1 MQAEYVAKITGDTTG
16 LEKAIQKANGSIKR
30 LEQDE
35 VLIKLNYDGNV
46 QGFNAEFDKILKSC
60 PDLTIQ
66 FQYNVNQKMLDKE
79 LNKLKDLQD
88 LKLDIN
94 TNNADKKIQSM
105 ILSLDEAIGKDQS
118 QSIIES
124 KIKEIYKYANT
135 INKLGGKIN
144 INFTDEIYKSVEG
157 TDFEKVFDKLIGSAN
172 IDKIKL
178 FDINGSIDKEIT
190 DTEKR
195 IEDFQNFLSNLELKG
210 ASKNGLLSEIDE
222 VREEI
227 KILRSDLDDMNKQ
240 LGTVSGEQFRNLA
253 DDIKDVNI
261 QLQNALDK
269 IARLSGEYK
278 LGSIVNQW
286 QKQEV
291 TKTNERYTA
300 FNSSTLETSGV
311 HLAADAEGVSEKL
324 IREAIQ
330 EMGGEAD
337 GFIHSHPNNIA
348 AFSDTD
354 IATFYKLLNEGITQQ
369 VVTSFQQAMTLD
381 MSKVDSSKSEEV
393 VTLLREKYDEAEQEI
408 GTQFL
413 RNNLQTVQQISNDIF
428 DNNLVGNSVIDGI
441 ITQAKQYYN
450 ETIEKL
456 GNQITLGDYSSAV
469 DNAISKAFN
478 ESTIA
483 NQKNTPTFSKV
494 KTFMGD
500 IADAIVESLGDIEA
514 NKDALQT
521 RFQSILMDVF
531 STSDYLKEGVRSA
544 IKIENISDFIDTNML
559 KQAGQQLGTAVTNG
573 FREGIDAHSNSKE
586 AERAVDD
593 FANGVVD
600 EFSNRTPDMQEAA
613 TNAGKAVAG
622 SFNESLQE
630 GITETKIYSPTQQ
643 FDNVIQQDLVYLE
656 NYKNTVAE
664 INKLKIAPQT
674 DETKQKIEELQKLA
688 NYFFGNISIT
698 RNQLGNDGGNFA
710 NDPYGTY
717 KNRLSIQ
724 GYGEK
729 AYEIFKIG
737 NQIKSDLDINNLTSS
752 FSSIGDEIARIENQ
766 SESLRQSL
774 NKNLVES
781 TQYVNQLKRGIE
793 TLADS
798 YEVLHDPAY
807 AKDTDYLN
815 GAKKDI
821 ESILTK
827 FPELEQFKDR
837 FTSENQAWE
846 FIKTDEWNNFL
857 ATLPQAQEYL
867 KSIGYDFEKIG
878 ETKTASVIDNIYGK
892 ILEYENGE
900 KHLESDIGLTYDQLI
915 SKIQQENAE
924 IEKGNGLFQERVT
937 FLKNGKVIES
947 YIGNEDSV
955 KGVHTPYGA
964 DQLIHT
970 HPNSNSMGKM
980 FSPTDMVS
988 FLNDKTIKGLNN
1000 FELITG
1006 SNSSVKLDLSYFR
1019 NDTIDYITDYY
1030 MSLYE
1035 AIGIAFGEEITKG
1048 HIKIPDNANKE
1059 LMTKYQNILTQKLF
1073 ESLGYGDQINLGNID
1088 MSEINAKLADQIYK
1102 MALNITDRIRELP
1115 YGENFKEATEL
1126 HHKNIH
1132 ENFEDFRS
1140 WKNTQ
1145 QEKQYLV
1152 PSNSD
1157 IDKINEFKEA
1167 YEKLHGLYASLS
1179 LDDSIIY
1186 QDKIHS
1192 EILALEKTYP
1202 ELNTAATGF
1211 KTLDEA
1217 LEIYCN
1223 RLGIAKDETF
1233 ELSQSQEQLNE
1244 ERAKMSGSSSATEQ
1258 IIETEEREAQA
1269 AQMAA
1274 EQEKALAK
1282 AREEATQSSSS
1293 QLPAVIP
1300 MVDNQAKAT
1309 EAFYKDIAK
1318 YQQDIF
1324 SGSGASQSGEMI
1336 KYEAKELATLQENAE
1351 GAAKSKNKF
1360 AVANG
1365 AVLASI
1371 VKSLSGISSEGDALK
1386 SIISVIQSFNANSNG
1401 GGVASSVDKQKSK
1414 VEQAIDLY
1422 NKLYDA
1428 QIKQSRITPG
1438 ANVDRYNDF
1447 TQKIEE
1453 ARQAIE
1459 ALGLSE
1465 EEQAQVAE
1473 RTKDAQVNAIN
1484 AINEA
1489 ERKRQV
1495 EADKTNAKLQQS
1507 VQQAEKL
1514 QATVRKQATSMMSNG
1529 KLMNAYGDQIRDI
1542 LTQID
1547 SINTSVN
1554 PNEAINQ
1561 LKRLQSELVKV
1572 SSTAEQ
1578 AGKSGKTLGQMFSTR
1593 FKSLISYLG
1602 TFVSFYRIVSYVRT
1616 AISTIKDLDTQL
1628 VDLRK
1633 TTTMTASELEQ
1644 FYHASSDVAK
1654 QMGVTTSE
1662 IISQASAWSRL
1673 GYSSNEAA
1681 TEMAKLSSQ
1690 FTSISP
1696 GMTTDNA
1703 TDYLVST
1710 MKAYDVEV
1718 DEVERKIMD
1727 NVNRIGNTF
1736 ATTNAEI
1743 GEMLT
1748 RSSAAMKAANNSL
1761 EETIALESA
1770 AVQITRNAE
1779 TTGTAFRT
1787 VSMRI
1792 RGYNEDSEDGLEELD
1807 ESLQNISGDIA
1818 DLTKVNGKGGVSIF
1832 TDKDRTEYKSTY
1844 QILKEIS
1851 EIWDDLTDKQQADLL
1866 EKLGGKRGG
1875 QTLAGILDNFSEV
1888 DRALQEMENAAGS
1901 ADAEMTIIQDKQNC
1915 LYVQQCA

>member
-1 MQAEYVAKITGDTTG
+1 MQAEYIAKITGDTSG
-16 LEKAIQKANGSIKR
+16 LEKAIQKANGSMKK

-66 FQYNVNQKMLDKE
+66 FQYNVNQKMLNQE
-79 LNKLKDLQD
+79 LDKLKKLQD

-105 ILSLDEAIGKDQS
+105 IVSLDNAIGKGQS
-118 QSIIES
+118 QDVIES

-135 INKLGGKIN
+135 VKKLGGKIN
-144 INFTDEIYKSVEG
+144 IDFANEIYKSVEE
-157 TDFEKVFDKLIGSAN
+157 TDFEKIFNKLTSSAN

-178 FDINGSIDKEIT
+178 FDIKGSVDNEIK

-195 IEDFQNFLSNLELKG
+195 IEDFQQALSNLELKG

-222 VREEI
+222 VRNEI
-227 KILRSDLDDMNKQ
+227 KILRSDLNDMNKQ
-240 LGTVSGEQFRNLA
+240 LGEVSGEQFRNLA
-253 DDIKDVNI
+253 DDIKNVNT

-269 IARLSGEYK
+269 IARLSGENK

-286 QKQEV
+286 QKQED

-300 FNSSTLETSGV
+300 FNRSTLETSGA
-311 HLAADAEGVSEKL
+311 HAAADAEGVSERL

-354 IATFYKLLNEGITQQ
+354 IVAFYKLLNEGITQQ
-369 VVTSFQQAMTLD
+369 VVTSFQQAMTID

-393 VTLLREKYDEAEQEI
+393 IALIREKYDEAEQEI

-413 RNNLQTVQQISNDIF
+413 RNNMQTVQQISNEIF
-428 DNNLVGNSVIDGI
+428 DNNLVGNSLIDNI
-441 ITQAKQYYN
+441 ITNAKLYYN
-450 ETIEKL
+450 EAIEKL
-456 GNQITLGDYSSAV
+456 GNQITLNDYSSVV

-483 NQKNTPTFSKV
+483 SQKGTQNFSKV

-500 IADAIVESLGDIEA
+500 IADAIVESLGDIES
-514 NKDALQT
+514 NKDALQS
-521 RFQSILMDVF
+521 RFQSILMDIF
-531 STSDYLKEGVRSA
+531 STPDYLKEGVKSA
-544 IKIENISDFIDTNML
+544 IKVENISDFIDVNML
-559 KQAGQQLGTAVTNG
+559 KQTGQQLGTAVTNG

-600 EFSNRTPDMQEAA
+600 EFNNRTPDMQEAA
-613 TNAGKAVAG
+613 ANAGKAVSG
-622 SFNESLQE
+622 SFNEAVKE
-630 GITETKIYSPTQQ
+630 GLKETELTTYSPTQQ
-643 FDNVIQQDLVYLE
+643 FDNIIQQDLVYLE

-664 INKLKIAPQT
+664 INKLEIAPQT
-674 DETKQKIEELQKLA
+674 DETKQKLEELQKLA

-717 KNRLSIQ
+717 RNRLSIQ

-729 AYEIFKIG
+729 AYEIFNIG
-737 NQIKSDLDINNLTSS
+737 NQIKSNLDINNLTSS
-752 FSSIGDEIARIENQ
+752 FSNIGEEIAQIESK

-774 NKNLVES
+774 GRNLLES
-781 TQYVNQLKRGIE
+781 IKYVNQLKNGIE

-798 YEVLHDPAY
+798 YDILHDPAY
-807 AKDTDYLN
+807 AKDTSYLN
-815 GAKKDI
+815 AAKKDI

-827 FPELEQFKDR
+827 FPELEQFKNR
-837 FTSENQAWE
+837 FTSEEQAWE
-846 FIKTDEWNNFL
+846 FVKTDEWKNFL

-878 ETKTASVIDNIYGK
+878 NTGFIETQD
-892 ILEYENGE
+892 
-900 KHLESDIGLTYDQLI
+900 
-915 SKIQQENAE
+915 KIQSEITDTTSLLRDLSVLLHNLSGKNLKEFNSSHNNFFGINDENFDSTLS
-924 IEKGNGLFQERVT
+924 K
-937 FLKNGKVIES
+937 LKDIKQIIVKLTRQDMARGDKQLLSMGI
-947 YIGNEDSV
+947 NEDSYNNILRKV
-955 KGVHTPYGA
+955 PLLEKLGYTISEIRKGGA
-964 DQLIHT
+964 GYVADII
-970 HPNSNSMGKM
+970 PI
-980 FSPTDMVS
+980 P
-988 FLNDKTIKGLNN
+988 DKA
-1000 FELITG
+1000 ITNG
-1006 SNSSVKLDLSYFR
+1006 EEMARILFNIQEYEKQSSGTLNSSNAVNKFNQEAEAAR
-1019 NDTIDYITDYY
+1019 NVA
-1030 MSLYE
+1030 E
-1035 AIGIAFGEEITKG
+1035 AINEKNSAEQQSNEI
-1048 HIKIPDNANKE
+1048 PAN
-1059 LMTKYQNILTQKLF
+1059 N
-1073 ESLGYGDQINLGNID
+1073 
-1088 MSEINAKLADQIYK
+1088 
-1102 MALNITDRIRELP
+1102 
-1115 YGENFKEATEL
+1115 
-1126 HHKNIH
+1126 
-1132 ENFEDFRS
+1132 
-1140 WKNTQ
+1140 
-1145 QEKQYLV
+1145 
-1152 PSNSD
+1152 
-1157 IDKINEFKEA
+1157 IDKINEQTEA
-1167 YEKLHGLYASLS
+1167 IRRLEAENEGLREQLHGLSDEYNHLNEEYGILQTEHDRELS
-1179 LDDSIIY
+1179 GSI
-1186 QDKIHS
+1186 
-1192 EILALEKTYP
+1192 ALED
-1202 ELNTAATGF
+1202 ELNEERAITEE
-1211 KTLDEA
+1211 LRQQNEA
-1217 LEIYCN
+1217 LN
-1223 RLGIAKDETF
+1223 RRNT
-1233 ELSQSQEQLNE
+1233 ELQNDAEQGWASSEEHYERELLLQEQLNE
-1244 ERAKMSGSSSATEQ
+1244 ERAKMSGTSSVTEQ
-1258 IIETEEREAQA
+1258 IIEAERQEAEV
-1269 AQMAA
+1269 AQTAA
-1274 EQEKALAK
+1274 EQEKALAE
-1282 AREEATQSSSS
+1282 ARKEAAQASQSSTQSST

-1300 MVDNQAKAT
+1300 TLDNQRQAT

-1324 SGSGASQSGEMI
+1324 SGSGASQSGKMI

-1371 VKSLSGISSEGDALK
+1371 VKSLAGISSEGDALK
-1386 SIISVIQSFNANSNG
+1386 SIISVIQSFNGNTNNG
-1401 GGVASSVDKQKSK
+1401 VSQSVDNQKSK
-1414 VEQAIDLY
+1414 VEQAVELTNELY
-1422 NKLYDA
+1422 NNQVKLANIKPGTNTANYDYL
-1428 QIKQSRITPG
+1428 
-1438 ANVDRYNDF
+1438 V
-1447 TQKIEE
+1447 QKIEE
-1453 ARQAIE
+1453 ARKAIE

-1473 RTKDAQVNAIN
+1473 RTKDAQINAIN

-1495 EADKTNAKLQQS
+1495 ETDKTNAKFQQS

-1514 QATVRKQATSMMSNG
+1514 QATVKKQATSMMSNG

-1542 LTQID
+1542 LTRID

-1554 PNEAINQ
+1554 PTEAINQ
-1561 LKRLQSELVKV
+1561 LKKLQNELTEV
-1572 SSTAEQ
+1572 SSAAQQ
-1578 AGKSGKTLGQMFSTR
+1578 AGKSGKTLGQMFQGR

-1616 AISTIKDLDTQL
+1616 AISTIKELDTQL

-1633 TTTMTASELEQ
+1633 TTTMTSSELER
-1644 FYHASSDVAK
+1644 FYHTSSDVAK

-1710 MKAYDVEV
+1710 MKAYGIEV

-1770 AVQITRNAE
+1770 AK
-1779 TTGTAFRT
+1779 
-1787 VSMRI
+1787 
-1792 RGYNEDSEDGLEELD
+1792 LLWLD
-1807 ESLQNISGDIA
+1807 
-1818 DLTKVNGKGGVSIF
+1818 
-1832 TDKDRTEYKSTY
+1832 
-1844 QILKEIS
+1844 
-1851 EIWDDLTDKQQADLL
+1851 
-1866 EKLGGKRGG
+1866 
-1875 QTLAGILDNFSEV
+1875 
-1888 DRALQEMENAAGS
+1888 
-1901 ADAEMTIIQDKQNC
+1901 
-1915 LYVQQCA
+1915 VQQCA